1 FSTHMV
7 QVYAETGFTSIDCGI
22 VNGYTDESTSLYYYP
37 DTLLEAMAEIGM
49 NANISDEYMTSA
61 SNQQLRTLRSF
72 PNGSRNC
79 YNLKVEIGKTI
90 LVRASFMYGNYDGLN
105 LTPTFDLFLGV
116 QEWTTVNFTGPE
128 TIVRKEIIHIPTTED
143 IDICLVKKG
152 STIPFISAL
161 ELRPLP
167 DSTYNLTTSEYLVLL
182 KRTDIGSTTNGS
194 IFRYNDDIS
203 DRIWS
208 PPDSPNN
215 VKPISDASNRGSL
228 DDGDY
233 KVPIPVMATAVTTT
247 ADNVTSLSF
256 KWKPETKNCYA
267 YLHFAEVEN
276 LQSNE
281 LREFDISVNDELPIG
296 TVTVKPSDKPQT
308 WQSPFTFTGKDVE
321 IKLNR
326 TANST
331 HPPILNA
338 VEIFM
343 LYNFS
348 KVPTERND
356 VEAIRGIR
364 ESLGVKK
371 NWQGDPCFPADLH
384 WDGVECED
392 IKSITTVNLRSWGLK
407 GNIPK
412 YFGNLTS
419 IVTLDLSNNSLEGDV
434 PDLLLHLRDL
444 KLFNLS
450 FNNLRGSVPPELIEK
465 NGSDGFHL
473 FLDGNPDLC
482 LSGSCNKKRPVAAI
496 VASVTAVVFVLL
508 VVFIISWKLKRIR
521 KEHMPL
527 EEARPLESRNNQFTY
542 SEVVSITNNFEKV
555 IGKGGFGTVYYGC
568 LNDDTEVAVKMLSES
583 SNQGSEQFQAE
594 AKLLMTVHHK
604 NLTSLIGYCNDGTNM
619 GLIYEYMTNGNL
631 ECHLKD
637 RNRNSL
643 GWEQRLK
650 IAIDAAQGLEYL
662 HEGIKPPVIHRDV
675 KSSNILLDRKFHAKL
690 ADFGLSKAFKFES
703 SSGVTTDKV
712 CGTPGYLDPEY
723 YISTRLTKQNDV
735 YSFGVVLLEM
745 ITGQSAIIRRNNE
758 CIILVKWVTPMLE
771 RGDIQNILDQH
782 LGVYDINSVWKA
794 VDLAMT
800 CVSSNPEARPNMSST
815 VMDLKVCLQMQM
827 AWSKKQESRSA
838 ESIEIIPLNIGT
850 GPGPSAR

>member
-1 FSTHMV
+1 MLNSLR
-7 QVYAETGFTSIDCGI
+7 AGFTSIDCGI

-182 KRTDIGSTTNGS
+182 KRTDI
-194 IFRYNDDIS
+194 
-203 DRIWS
+203 
-208 PPDSPNN
+208 
-215 VKPISDASNRGSL
+215 
-228 DDGDY
+228 
-233 KVPIPVMATAVTTT
+233 
-247 ADNVTSLSF
+247 
-256 KWKPETKNCYA
+256 
-267 YLHFAEVEN
+267 
-276 LQSNE
+276 
-281 LREFDISVNDELPIG
+281 
-296 TVTVKPSDKPQT
+296 VKPSDKPQT

-712 CGTPGYLDPEY
+712 CGTPGYLDP
-723 YISTRLTKQNDV
+723 D
-735 YSFGVVLLEM
+735 FGVVLLEM